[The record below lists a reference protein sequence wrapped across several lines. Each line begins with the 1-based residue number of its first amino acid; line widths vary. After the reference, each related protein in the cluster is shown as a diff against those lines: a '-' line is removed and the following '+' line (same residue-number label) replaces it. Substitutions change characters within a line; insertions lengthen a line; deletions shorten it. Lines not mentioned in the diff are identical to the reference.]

1 MKKLIFTLLLTALF
15 SCQKSSEVNPS
26 IGTAP
31 EQQTAETKAAPKKKV
46 VLPAS
51 GISYEYF
58 YYPAQIDFQ
67 WQQVWFRYTVFNDI
81 TIKLSNKVKSLN
93 VVAHYQQGYDYNE
106 AIFQYNTTLC
116 DYCYTADRVYSASHR
131 CNECFVSG
139 DTVYAKVINNN
150 GLISADSLRIIL
162 K

>member
-1 MKKLIFTLLLTALF
+1 MKKLLLVLLLLA
-15 SCQKSSEVNPS
+15 SCEKAAIVESTPTTENVVGVN
-26 IGTAP
+26 TF
-31 EQQTAETKAAPKKKV
+31 KKAPKKKV

-67 WQQVWFRYTVFNDI
+67 WQQVWLRYTVFNDI

-116 DYCYTADRVYSASHR
+116 DYCYTADRVYSLSHR
-131 CNECFVSG
+131 CNECFISG

>member
-1 MKKLIFTLLLTALF
+1 MKNLILILLLFTA
-15 SCQKSSEVNPS
+15 CQKSSVVTPS

-31 EQQTAETKAAPKKKV
+31 EQQTSEAKAIPKKKV

-81 TIKLSNKVKSLN
+81 TIQLSNKTKTLN
-93 VVAHYQQGYDYNE
+93 VLAHYQLGYTLNE

-131 CNECFVSG
+131 CNECFLSG